1 MLKIQNNAKIKYQ
14 KVGQGGD
21 TMNNVVSY
29 AIDSQIIFQMFFS
42 IVCIAAAIGVSILV
56 LRLMRKF
63 IDFLLEQAGIK

>member
-1 MLKIQNNAKIKYQ
+1 MNNA
-14 KVGQGGD
+14 
-21 TMNNVVSY
+21 VSY

-42 IVCIAAAIGVSILV
+42 IVCIAVAIGVSILV